1 MFCAAKSGT
10 RLSAAAIGWGG
21 VQLGTGA
28 VGCDTGDVGGGLE
41 AARRGRRSQV
51 GSF

>member
-1 MFCAAKSGT
+1 MFCAAVRGT
-10 RLSAAAIGWGG
+10 RLSAAAIEWGG
-21 VQLGTGA
+21 VQLRDEA